1 MQKQTFPN
9 NELQLFCKRLA
20 KREFTRQ
27 ILQVRFFSLNLPDL
41 DIISFQSKNIINIY
55 DQYKKT

>member
-1 MQKQTFPN
+1 MQKQT
-9 NELQLFCKRLA
+9 LLLSKRLA
-20 KREFTRQ
+20 KREFTCQ
-27 ILQVRFFSLNLPDL
+27 ILKVRFFSLNLPNL